1 VGGGCFQAIHPGITY
16 RRGDALHTLDYNL
29 KSNYIHEII
38 ILYVICNKNKHPMLE
53 SKCFWY
59 FMYVIRKITKLEK
72 RYGLNKSVCN
82 LRDFKIVEIHYNKT
96 IANTKKATLKHA

>member
-1 VGGGCFQAIHPGITY
+1 
-16 RRGDALHTLDYNL
+16 
-29 KSNYIHEII
+29 
-38 ILYVICNKNKHPMLE
+38 
-53 SKCFWY
+53 
-59 FMYVIRKITKLEK
+59 MYVIRKITKLEK